1 MQFPFSLENSLTSTL
16 AKLTPPH
23 NKTPL
28 QNQNYFPKS
37 PPPQYWRGRFMPCY
51 ATKKNLEWYYFI
63 FSPKNLLQNAKM
75 SESGIFQ
82 SFSSMRNHQIFS
94 KFSTPCIF
102 PSEKNLRS
110 SPPPP
115 PPATFLVFFHF

>member
-37 PPPQYWRGRFMPCY
+37 PPQYWRGEVYAMLCY
-51 ATKKNLEWYYFI
+51 KEKSGMVLFH
-63 FSPKNLLQNAKM
+63 LQ
-75 SESGIFQ
+75 S
-82 SFSSMRNHQIFS
+82 
-94 KFSTPCIF
+94 
-102 PSEKNLRS
+102 
-110 SPPPP
+110 
-115 PPATFLVFFHF
+115 

>member
-37 PPPQYWRGRFMPCY
+37 PPPI
-51 ATKKNLEWYYFI
+51 LEGGGLCHAMLQRKIWNGIISSSVLKIDFKMQKCLKAAF
-63 FSPKNLLQNAKM
+63 FS
-75 SESGIFQ
+75 
-82 SFSSMRNHQIFS
+82 H
-94 KFSTPCIF
+94 
-102 PSEKNLRS
+102 
-110 SPPPP
+110 
-115 PPATFLVFFHF
+115 FHP